1 MKGTIMAFT
10 YSVVKVASL
19 TTGTQVVLAAAADG
33 HCYVQ
38 PTPTSGSGLTYPTV
52 ASIVQAVN
60 APGAG
65 GTDGL
70 WTVYLTGDPYAKPI
84 DFTIND
90 NTDWVVT
97 ATGTA

>member
-1 MKGTIMAFT
+1 MAIT
-10 YSVVKVASL
+10 YNAPIRVNAL
-19 TTGTQVVLAAAADG
+19 TVGTQVVLAAAADG

-38 PTPTSGSGLTYPTV
+38 TAPASGSGLGYPTV
-52 ASIVQAVN
+52 ASIQQAVN

-65 GTDGL
+65 ATDGL
-70 WTVYLTGDPYAKPI
+70 WTVYLTGNAFSKPI
-84 DFTIND
+84 DFTLNA